1 MDNSSDLI
9 SKAQEWIAGDPDP
22 ATRAELQDLVDRGDL
37 DEIADRMAGTL
48 EFGTAGLR
56 GKVEAGSNRM
66 NRAVVIRATWGLAR
80 HVLETSGTDR
90 GPVVV
95 GRDARLSSP
104 RFLEDTVG
112 VLVAAGLAVTVIDG
126 PAPTP
131 VVAFLAKETG
141 AVAAVIITASHN
153 PPADNGYKAYA
164 SKAVQIVPPDDTS
177 IAGWIDQAPA
187 AVDVPLV
194 EDPLSHPLAT
204 VVGSEVFDS
213 YMSAVLEAVPARE
226 SGGDLEIVYSAM
238 HGVGG
243 DTLTALFARAGFHR
257 LVPVPDQFDPDGRF
271 PTVAFPNPEEPGAMD
286 LSNSLAAE
294 IDADLVIAN
303 DPDADRLAVSLPI
316 DGGWRQL
323 SGNQIGV
330 LLADFLLEYTDSTDP
345 LVIQSI
351 VSSPMLASVARA
363 HGAKYDR
370 TLTGFKWICNAALD
384 RAEAGDG
391 EFVFGYEEALGYS
404 VGRTV
409 RDKDGISAALAFSVM
424 ASQAQSAGGTVW
436 DRLGALYARHG
447 LWVSTQKSVV
457 REGAAGAEE
466 IAAAMVR
473 LADHH
478 PDSLAGIDVTAVND
492 YRTGAETRPRWLGAT
507 ALVEFVLGDSGRALI
522 RPSGTEP
529 KIKIYVDLRGDAGND
544 WMAAEEG
551 LLETAAAV
559 ASDLAGFSGF

>member
-22 ATRAELQDLVDRGDL
+22 ATRAELQDLLDRGDL

-104 RFLEDTVG
+104 RLLEDTVG

-559 ASDLAGFSGF
+559 ASDLAAFSGF

>member
-22 ATRAELQDLVDRGDL
+22 ATRAELQDLLDRGDL

-104 RFLEDTVG
+104 RLLEDTVG

>member
-104 RFLEDTVG
+104 RLLEDTVG

>member
-1 MDNSSDLI
+1 VDNSSDLI

-104 RFLEDTVG
+104 RLLEDTVG

>member
-1 MDNSSDLI
+1 VDNSSDLI

-104 RFLEDTVG
+104 RLLEDTVG

-559 ASDLAGFSGF
+559 ASDLAAFSGF

>member
-104 RFLEDTVG
+104 RLLEDTVG

-243 DTLTALFARAGFHR
+243 DTLTALFARAGFDR

-559 ASDLAGFSGF
+559 ASDLAAFSGF

>member
-1 MDNSSDLI
+1 VDNSSDLI